1 MTHMTSNMQI
11 DVANYRMLA
20 NGSRKLRHPILFLKW
35 SNLTTI
41 TAFSCPNPNFSLFP
55 LVYPNI
61 FCTFAIK
68 YIPAYFMKTDN
79 LKQYIEDLNQQ
90 YKTGSAREHAYRP
103 ALKVLMQSL
112 LPKMVVTNEPA
123 HVDCGAPDYMVSR
136 EKDHL
141 PVFFIEAK
149 DLNDADLDGRSKTGH
164 KEQFDRYKQALDR
177 IIFTDYLDF
186 HLYEHGELFSTVRI
200 AEVSGNKIVG
210 KPDAE
215 EDFLAMV
222 DHLATS
228 EIQRITSAAQLAK
241 IMAGKARLL
250 ANIIETA
257 MNEDAESYEN
267 DNLHGQYQAFK
278 DVLIQELKISDFA
291 DIYAQTIAYGMFAAR
306 LHDDTPEDF
315 SREEAARLIPKTNPF
330 LRQIFNNLAGNDL
343 DDRIAWVV
351 DDLVTVFKAA
361 NLQKIMKTY
370 SSGKRHHDP
379 MIHFYEDFLSEYNPK
394 LRKSKGV
401 WYTPQPV
408 VSFIVRA
415 VDEILQKEFGLAEGL
430 ADYSM
435 IEKDVVVEQSRDRR
449 TTDGMKH
456 EKRKFHRVQ
465 ILDPATGT
473 GTFLAEVVNQIYDR
487 YRDQQGIWQQY
498 VEQHLLPR
506 LNGFEILM
514 ASYAVAH
521 LKLDMLLSETG
532 YQHKSDKR
540 LHVYLTNSLEECNN
554 EPRTLFSQW
563 LSREAAEANVIKRDR
578 PVMVVIGNPPYSG
591 ESQNKGKWIMSLMD
605 AYKKEPGGRVPLNE
619 RNPKWLNDDYVKFI
633 RLAQNYI
640 EKKGEGIIG
649 FINPHG
655 YLDNPTFRGMRWN
668 LLKTFD
674 KIYTIDLHGN
684 SKKKETC
691 PDGSKDENV
700 FDIMQGVSINLFVK
714 TGKKGKDELGKVYH
728 KDLYGVRQQKYDFLD
743 GATIESVGYE
753 EILPKAPMYF
763 FVPKDFGLEEEYNN
777 GINVL
782 DLFSLT
788 NVGVVTAND
797 KVLINQ
803 ECNSLY
809 KKVRDF
815 YNIEISDSCI
825 NEITYRPFDN
835 QYIYYD
841 TKLVERSRDK
851 FMSHMRHE
859 DNLALLIGRQG
870 QVCGNNRWNLVYIAK
885 GIVDFNVFYRG
896 GGNVFPL
903 YLYKKNMGKE
913 ERIVNFNKEL
923 YDNIAQGLT
932 YLPCYDDN
940 LLVDPISEYNG
951 VLYPQDLFDYIYA
964 VLHSPSYRERYK
976 EFLKIDFPRI
986 PYPTDWEKFRDLSE
1000 KGEELRQLHL
1010 MEDLPSKT
1018 GVTFPVA
1025 GSLQVDCYRW
1035 ENNRVYI
1042 NAEQYFE
1049 GVSESAWN
1057 FYIGGYQPAQ
1067 KWLKDRKGM
1076 TLCMEDVL
1084 HYQRIIYVLQQT
1096 ERIMQEIDK

>member
-1 MTHMTSNMQI
+1 
-11 DVANYRMLA
+11 
-20 NGSRKLRHPILFLKW
+20 
-35 SNLTTI
+35 
-41 TAFSCPNPNFSLFP
+41 
-55 LVYPNI
+55 
-61 FCTFAIK
+61 
-68 YIPAYFMKTDN
+68 MKTES
-79 LKQYIEDLNQQ
+79 LKQYLLDLNQQ
-90 YKTGSAREHAYRP
+90 YKTGVAREHAYRP

-123 HVDCGAPDYMVSR
+123 HFDCGAPDYIVSR

-149 DLNDADLDGRSKTGH
+149 DLNDTDLDGKTKTGH
-164 KEQFDRYKQALDR
+164 KEQFDRYKQALDH

-186 HLYEHGELFSTVRI
+186 HLYEHGELTNTVRI
-200 AEVSGNKIVG
+200 AETRGNKIVG
-210 KPDAE
+210 IPGAEDA
-215 EDFLAMV
+215 FIGMV
-222 DHLATS
+222 GHLATS
-228 EIQRITSAAQLAK
+228 AIQRITSASKLAQL
-241 IMAGKARLL
+241 MAGKARLL
-250 ANIIETA
+250 AKIIETA
-257 MNEDAESYEN
+257 LNDETQSYEN
-267 DNLHGQYQAFK
+267 DNLHGQYNAFK

-343 DDRIAWVV
+343 DERIAWVV
-351 DDLVTVFKAA
+351 DDLATVFKATDLK
-361 NLQKIMKTY
+361 NLMATY
-370 SSGKRHHDP
+370 KRDKRHNDP

-408 VSFIVRA
+408 VGFIVRA
-415 VDEILQKEFGLAEGL
+415 VDEILQKEFGLADGL
-430 ADYSM
+430 ADYST
-435 IEKDVVVEQSRDRR
+435 IERKVVAEQSRDKR
-449 TTDGMKH
+449 TADGMKH
-456 EKRKFHRVQ
+456 MMQRFHRVQ

-487 YRDQQGIWQQY
+487 YRDQQGFWQQY

-521 LKLDMLLSETG
+521 IKLDMLLSETG

-540 LHVYLTNSLEECNN
+540 LHVYLTNSLEESNN
-554 EPRTLFSQW
+554 EPRTLFAQW
-563 LSREAAEANVIKRDR
+563 LSREATEANVIKRDC

-591 ESQNKGKWIMSLMD
+591 ESQNKGKWILKLMED
-605 AYKKEPGGRVPLNE
+605 YKKEPGGKQPLGE

-633 RLAQNYI
+633 RLAQHYI
-640 EKKGEGIIG
+640 EKQGEGIIG

-674 KIYTIDLHGN
+674 KIFTIDLHGN

-714 TGKKGKDELGKVYH
+714 TGKKKKDELGKVYH
-728 KDLYGVRQQKYDFLD
+728 KDLYGLRQQKYDFLD
-743 GATIESVGYE
+743 GATLENIGYE
-753 EILPKAPMYF
+753 EMKPMAPMYF
-763 FVPKDFGLEEEYNN
+763 FVPKDFGLEEEYNS
-777 GINVL
+777 GINVV
-782 DLFSLT
+782 DLFSST

-803 ECNSLY
+803 ERNSLCIN
-809 KKVRDF
+809 VRDC
-815 YNIEISDSCI
+815 YNIEISNSCI

-841 TKLVERSRDK
+841 TKLVERSREK
-851 FMSHMRHE
+851 IMSHMRHE
-859 DNLALLIGRQG
+859 ANFALLVGRQG
-870 QVCGNNRWNLVYIAK
+870 QVCGNNTWNLVYIAK

-903 YLYKKNMGKE
+903 YLYKEYMGKE

-923 YDNIAQGLT
+923 YDKIAKGLN

-940 LLVDPISEYNG
+940 ILVDPTSDYNG

-964 VLHSPSYRERYK
+964 VLHSPNYRERYK

-986 PYPTDWEKFRDLSE
+986 PYPTDLEKFRDLAE
-1000 KGEELRQLHL
+1000 KGAELRQLHL
-1010 MEDLPSKT
+1010 MEDIPSKT
-1018 GVTFPVA
+1018 GVSYPVA
-1025 GSLQVDCYRW
+1025 GSHQVDCYRW

-1049 GVSESAWN
+1049 GVPESAWN

-1067 KWLKDRKGM
+1067 KWLKDRKGRV
-1076 TLCMEDVL
+1076 LSFEDL
-1084 HYQRIIYVLQQT
+1084 THYEQIIYVLQQT
-1096 ERIMQEIDK
+1096 ERIMQEIDSI

>member
-1 MTHMTSNMQI
+1 MDLKEYISTVNQK
-11 DVANYRMLA
+11 YRA
-20 NGSRKLRHPILFLKW
+20 GNA
-35 SNLTTI
+35 T
-41 TAFSCPNPNFSLFP
+41 
-55 LVYPNI
+55 
-61 FCTFAIK
+61 
-68 YIPAYFMKTDN
+68 
-79 LKQYIEDLNQQ
+79 
-90 YKTGSAREHAYRP
+90 EHTYRGV
-103 ALKVLMQSL
+103 LEQLMQSL
-112 LPKMVVTNEPA
+112 LPKLRIVNEPKREK
-123 HVDCGAPDYMVSR
+123 CGAPDYIASR
-136 EKDHL
+136 KDGM
-141 PVFFIEAK
+141 PVFYIEAK
-149 DLNDADLDGRSKTGH
+149 NIGDNDLDGRNPHGH
-164 KEQFDRYKQALDR
+164 KEQFTRYKQALDY

-186 HLYEHGELFSTVRI
+186 HLYEHGEFIDSVRI
-200 AEVSGNKIVG
+200 AEVKGDKIV
-210 KPDAE
+210 AINENE
-215 EDFLAMV
+215 EKFLNLIEHVGSNA
-222 DHLATS
+222 
-228 EIQRITSAAQLAK
+228 IQSITSASRLAK
-241 IMAGKARLL
+241 LMAGKARLL
-250 ANIIETA
+250 ENIIEQA
-257 MNEDAESYEN
+257 MNDDADSYANEN
-267 DNLHGQYQAFK
+267 LRGQYQAFK
-278 DVLIQELKISDFA
+278 DVLIQELKPEDFA

-343 DDRIAWVV
+343 DERIAWVV
-351 DDLVTVFKAA
+351 DDLVTVFRAT
-361 NLQKIMKTY
+361 NLQKIMESY
-370 SSGKRHHDP
+370 SRDKLHHDP

-408 VSFIVRA
+408 VGFIVRA
-415 VDEILQKEFGLAEGL
+415 VDEILQKDFGLADGL

-435 IEKDVVVEQSRDRR
+435 VEREVAVEQSRDKR

-456 EKRKFHRVQ
+456 MNQRFHRVQ

-487 YRDQQGIWQQY
+487 YRDNQGIWQQY

-521 LKLDMLLSETG
+521 IKLDMLLSETG

-540 LHVYLTNSLEECNN
+540 LHVYLTNSLEESNN
-554 EPRTLFSQW
+554 EPRTLFAQW
-563 LSREAAEANVIKRDR
+563 LSREATEANVIKRDY
-578 PVMVVIGNPPYSG
+578 PVMVMIGNPPYNG
-591 ESQNKGKWIMSLMD
+591 ESQNKGKWIMSLMES
-605 AYKKEPGGRVPLNE
+605 YKKEPGGKTQLNE

-633 RLAQNYI
+633 RLAQDYI
-640 EKKGEGIIG
+640 EKNGEGIIG

-700 FDIMQGVSINLFVK
+700 FDIMQGVSINLFVR
-714 TGKKGKDELGKVYH
+714 TGKKSKDELGKVFH
-728 KDLYGVRQQKYDFLD
+728 KDLYGLRQNKYDFLD
-743 GATIESVGYE
+743 EATIESVGYE
-753 EILPKAPMYF
+753 EITPKAPMYF
-763 FVPKDFGLEEEYNN
+763 FVPKDFGLEEEYNS
-777 GINVL
+777 GINIV

-797 KVLINQ
+797 KVLIGQ
-803 ECNSLY
+803 EQNTLCTN
-809 KKVRDF
+809 VRDH
-815 YNIEISDSCI
+815 YNIEVSDSCV
-825 NEITYRPFDN
+825 NSITYRPFDN

-841 TKLVERSRDK
+841 TKLVERSREK
-851 FMSHMRHE
+851 IMSPMRHE
-859 DNLALLIGRQG
+859 ENLAMLVGRQG
-870 QVCGNNRWNLVYIAK
+870 QVCGNNNWNLVYIAK

-903 YLYKKNMGKE
+903 YLYKENMGEE
-913 ERIVNFNKEL
+913 ERIVNFNKDIYEE
-923 YDNIAQGLT
+923 IAKRLN

-940 LLVDPISEYNG
+940 VLVDPTSDYNG

-986 PYPTDWEKFRDLSE
+986 PYPTDWEKFRDLAE

-1010 MEDLPSKT
+1010 MEDLPNST
-1018 GVTFPVA
+1018 GISFPQA
-1025 GSLQVDCYRW
+1025 GTLQVDCYRW
-1035 ENNRVYI
+1035 EQNRVYI

-1049 GVSESAWN
+1049 GVPESAWN
-1057 FYIGGYQPAQ
+1057 FFIGGYQPAQ

-1076 TLCMEDVL
+1076 TLSFEDVK
-1084 HYQRIIYVLQQT
+1084 HYQHIIYVLQQT
-1096 ERIMQEIDK
+1096 EHIMHEIDVITQ

>member
-1 MTHMTSNMQI
+1 MDLKEYISTVNQK
-11 DVANYRMLA
+11 YRA
-20 NGSRKLRHPILFLKW
+20 GNA
-35 SNLTTI
+35 T
-41 TAFSCPNPNFSLFP
+41 
-55 LVYPNI
+55 
-61 FCTFAIK
+61 
-68 YIPAYFMKTDN
+68 
-79 LKQYIEDLNQQ
+79 
-90 YKTGSAREHAYRP
+90 EHSYRG
-103 ALKVLMQSL
+103 ALEQLIQTL
-112 LPKMVVTNEPA
+112 LPKLRIVNEPKR
-123 HVDCGAPDYMVSR
+123 VKCGAPDYIASR
-136 EKDHL
+136 KDGM
-141 PVFFIEAK
+141 PVFYIEAK
-149 DLNDADLDGRSKTGH
+149 DIGDNDLDGRNPHGH
-164 KEQFDRYKQALDR
+164 KEQFTRYKQALDY

-186 HLYEHGELFSTVRI
+186 HLYEHGEFVDSVRI
-200 AEVSGNKIVG
+200 AEVKGDKIV
-210 KPDAE
+210 AINENE
-215 EDFLAMV
+215 EKFLNLIEHVGNNA
-222 DHLATS
+222 
-228 EIQRITSAAQLAK
+228 IQRITSASRLAK
-241 IMAGKARLL
+241 LMAGKARLL
-250 ANIIETA
+250 ENIIEQA
-257 MNEDAESYEN
+257 MNDDTESYAN
-267 DNLHGQYQAFK
+267 DNLRGQYNAFK
-278 DVLIQELKISDFA
+278 DVLIQELKPSDFA

-315 SREEAARLIPKTNPF
+315 SREEAAKLIPKTNPF

-343 DDRIAWVV
+343 DERIAWVV
-351 DDLVTVFKAA
+351 DDLVTVFMASD
-361 NLQKIMKTY
+361 LQKIMKAY
-370 SSGKRHHDP
+370 GEDKRHHDP

-408 VSFIVRA
+408 VGFIVRA
-415 VDEILQKEFGLAEGL
+415 VDEILQKEFNLPEGL
-430 ADYSM
+430 ADYST
-435 IEKDVVVEQSRDRR
+435 IEKDVAVEQSYDGR
-449 TTDGMKH
+449 TKDGMKH
-456 EKRKFHRVQ
+456 AMKRFHRVQ

-487 YRDQQGIWQQY
+487 YLDQQGIWQQY

-532 YQHKSDKR
+532 YQHQSEKR
-540 LHVYLTNSLEECNN
+540 LHVYLTNSLEESNN
-554 EPRTLFSQW
+554 EPRTLFAQW
-563 LSREAAEANVIKRDR
+563 LSREAAEANVIKRDC

-591 ESQNKGKWIMSLMD
+591 ESQNKGKWIMSLMED
-605 AYKKEPGGRVPLNE
+605 YKKEPGGKQPLDE

-633 RLAQNYI
+633 RLAQHYI

-714 TGKKGKDELGKVYH
+714 TGKKAKDELGKVYH
-728 KDLYGVRQQKYDFLD
+728 KDLYGLRQQKYDFLD
-743 GATIESVGYE
+743 GATLENVGYE
-753 EILPKAPMYF
+753 EIDPKAPMYF
-763 FVPKDFGLEEEYNN
+763 FVPKNFGLEEEYNS
-777 GINVL
+777 GINVV
-782 DLFSLT
+782 DLFSST

-803 ECNSLY
+803 ERNSLCIN
-809 KKVRDF
+809 VRDC

-825 NEITYRPFDN
+825 NGITYRPFDN

-841 TKLVERSRDK
+841 TKLVERSREK
-851 FMSHMRHE
+851 IMSHMRHE
-859 DNLALLIGRQG
+859 DNMALLVGRQG

-903 YLYKKNMGKE
+903 YVYKKNMGKE

-923 YDNIAQGLT
+923 YDKIAKGLN

-940 LLVDPISEYNG
+940 VLVDPICDYNG
-951 VLYPQDLFDYIYA
+951 VLYPQALFDYIYA

-1000 KGEELRQLHL
+1000 LGEELRQLHL
-1010 MEDLPSKT
+1010 MEELPSKT

-1035 ENNRVYI
+1035 QAKRVYI
-1042 NAEQYFE
+1042 NAEQYFD
-1049 GVSESAWN
+1049 GVPESAWN
-1057 FYIGGYQPAQ
+1057 FYIGSYQPAQ

-1076 TLCMEDVL
+1076 TLSFEDVK
-1084 HYQRIIYVLQQT
+1084 HYGRIIYVLQQT
-1096 ERIMQEIDK
+1096 ERIMQEIDDIVMNKAYNS

>member
-1 MTHMTSNMQI
+1 MTNE
-11 DVANYRMLA
+11 
-20 NGSRKLRHPILFLKW
+20 
-35 SNLTTI
+35 
-41 TAFSCPNPNFSLFP
+41 
-55 LVYPNI
+55 
-61 FCTFAIK
+61 
-68 YIPAYFMKTDN
+68 
-79 LKQYIEDLNQQ
+79 LKQYIDELNKQ
-90 YKTGSAREHAYRP
+90 YKTGIAREHSYRP
-103 ALKVLMQSL
+103 ALKDLLQSL

-123 HVDCGAPDYMVSR
+123 HFECGAPDYIVSR

-141 PVFFIEAK
+141 PIFFVEAK
-149 DLNDADLDGRSKTGH
+149 DVNDNDLDGRNKNGH
-164 KEQFDRYKQALDR
+164 KEQFDRYKQALDH

-186 HLYEHGELFSTVRI
+186 HLYEQGEFVDSVRI
-200 AEVSGNKIVG
+200 AEIKGDKIVFIAE
-210 KPDAE
+210 AE
-215 EDFLAMV
+215 EKFLSMIQ
-222 DHLATS
+222 HLAAS
-228 EIQRITSAAQLAK
+228 SIQRITSAPRLAK
-241 IMAGKARLL
+241 LMAAKARLL

-257 MNEDAESYEN
+257 MNDETITIEN
-267 DNLHGQYQAFK
+267 DNLQGQYNAFK
-278 DVLIQELKISDFA
+278 DMLIQELKKEDFA

-343 DDRIAWVV
+343 DERISWVV
-351 DDLVTVFKAA
+351 DDLATVFLATDLKKLMA
-361 NLQKIMKTY
+361 NY
-370 SSGKRHHDP
+370 SRDKQHHDP
-379 MIHFYEDFLSEYNPK
+379 MIHFYEDFLAEYSPK

-408 VSFIVRA
+408 VGFIVRA
-415 VDEILQKEFGLAEGL
+415 VDEILQKEFGLSEGL

-435 IEKDVVVEQSRDRR
+435 IDREVAVEQSRDRR

-456 EKRKFHRVQ
+456 EKRRFHRVQ

-487 YRDQQGIWQQY
+487 YRDNQGVWQQY

-506 LNGFEILM
+506 LHGFEILM

-532 YQHKSDKR
+532 YQHQSEKR
-540 LHVYLTNSLEECNN
+540 LHVYLTNSLEESNN
-554 EPRTLFSQW
+554 EPRTLFAQW
-563 LSREAAEANVIKRDR
+563 LSREAAEANVIKRDC

-591 ESQNKGKWIMSLMD
+591 ESQNKGKWIMSLMED
-605 AYKKEPGGRVPLNE
+605 YKKEPGGKQPLDE

-633 RLAQNYI
+633 RLAQHYI

-728 KDLYGVRQQKYDFLD
+728 KDLYGLRQQKYDVLND
-743 GATIESVGYE
+743 ARIEKIGYKE
-753 EILPKAPMYF
+753 VQPKAPMYF
-763 FVPKDFGLEEEYNN
+763 FVPKDFELEEEYNKGFKVN
-777 GINVL
+777 E
-782 DLFSLT
+782 LFKIY
-788 NVGVVTAND
+788 NVGVVTSNDAALVNSDANTLRNNVERINTKDYD
-797 KVLINQ
+797 KGL
-803 ECNSLY
+803 EC
-809 KKVRDF
+809 KF
-815 YNIEISDSCI
+815 A
-825 NEITYRPFDN
+825 YRALDN
-835 QYIYYD
+835 RILYYD
-841 TKLVERSRDK
+841 EGLIERARKDI
-851 FMSHMRHE
+851 MGH
-859 DNLALLIGRQG
+859 LLTP
-870 QVCGNNRWNLVYIAK
+870 GNIAMVVGKQCVDDWKYAFITDSVTNFNYIATA
-885 GIVDFNVFYRG
+885 GRLGAGY
-896 GGNVFPL
+896 VFPL
-903 YLYKKNMGKE
+903 YLYKENLGKK
-913 ERIVNFNKEL
+913 ERIVNLNKEL
-923 YDNIAQGLT
+923 YDRIAKGLN

-940 LLVDPISEYNG
+940 VLIDPISDYNG
-951 VLYPQDLFDYIYA
+951 VLYPQALFDYIYA

-986 PYPTDWEKFRDLSE
+986 PYPTDWEKFRDLAE

-1018 GVTFPVA
+1018 GITFPVA
-1025 GSLQVDCYRW
+1025 GTLQVDCYRW
-1035 ENNRVYI
+1035 QDNRVYI
-1042 NAEQYFE
+1042 NAEQYFD
-1049 GVSESAWN
+1049 GVPESAWN
-1057 FYIGGYQPAQ
+1057 FFIGGYQPAQ

-1076 TLCMEDVL
+1076 TLGFEDVK

-1096 ERIMQEIDK
+1096 ERLMQEIDEITDNAN

>member
-1 MTHMTSNMQI
+1 
-11 DVANYRMLA
+11 
-20 NGSRKLRHPILFLKW
+20 
-35 SNLTTI
+35 
-41 TAFSCPNPNFSLFP
+41 
-55 LVYPNI
+55 
-61 FCTFAIK
+61 
-68 YIPAYFMKTDN
+68 MKTDN

-210 KPDAE
+210 LPDAE
-215 EDFLAMV
+215 ENFLAMV

-361 NLQKIMKTY
+361 NLQKIMKSY

-435 IEKDVVVEQSRDRR
+435 IEKDIVVEQSRDGR
-449 TTDGMKH
+449 TKDGMKH

-578 PVMVVIGNPPYSG
+578 PVMVMIGNPPYSIS
-591 ESQNKGKWIMSLMD
+591 SQNNGKWITNLIAD
-605 AYKKEPGGRVPLNE
+605 YKKDLNE
-619 RNPKWLNDDYVKFI
+619 KNIQPLSDDYIKFI
-633 RLAQNYI
+633 RLAQEYV
-640 EKKGEGIIG
+640 EKNGEGILGYISNNS
-649 FINPHG
+649 FIDGIIH
-655 YLDNPTFRGMRWN
+655 RQMRKR
-668 LLKTFD
+668 LLEVFD
-674 KIYTIDLHGN
+674 TIYILNLHGN
-684 SKKKETC
+684 SKKNEVA
-691 PDGSKDENV
+691 PDGGKDENV
-700 FDIMQGVSINLFVK
+700 FDIMQGVSINIFVK
-714 TGKKGKDELGKVYH
+714 SGKKEKRNHGRLFYHEIYGIRQVKYDELDSSSLRTVPWKE
-728 KDLYGVRQQKYDFLD
+728 LR
-743 GATIESVGYE
+743 TE
-753 EILPKAPMYF
+753 EPYYF
-763 FVPKDFGLEEEYNN
+763 FAPKDFSKQKEYEK
-777 GINVL
+777 GFKA
-782 DLFSLT
+782 DELFPMYT
-788 NVGVVTAND
+788 TGVVTSND
-797 KVLINQ
+797 AELVSRT
-803 ECNSLY
+803 EF
-809 KKVRDF
+809 KKETNRK
-815 YNIEISDSCI
+815 YY
-825 NEITYRPFDN
+825 YRPFDI
-835 QYIYYD
+835 QYIDYD
-841 TKLVERSRDK
+841 LKKVDRARYK
-851 FMSHMRHE
+851 VMQHME
-859 DNLALLIGRQG
+859 KDNLGLLACKQASTEKFGYF
-870 QVCGNNRWNLVYIAK
+870 VTK
-885 GIVDFNVFYRG
+885 GITDSNYTGTARLLG
-896 GGNVFPL
+896 AGLVFPL
-903 YLYKKNMGKE
+903 YAYKENMGKE

-923 YDNIAQGLT
+923 YDKIAKGLN

-940 LLVDPISEYNG
+940 ILVDPTNEYNG

-1076 TLCMEDVL
+1076 TLSLEDVK

-1096 ERIMQEIDK
+1096 ERIMQEIDNIVTNNDLKNE